1 MASPCTTARTAWI
14 MATGFADWKMLRPMS
29 TPLAP
34 SRTAFAAS
42 SSASFSGSFLPPAI
56 TTGTGQ
62 VRTTCSKLSQ

>member
-1 MASPCTTARTAWI
+1 
-14 MATGFADWKMLRPMS
+14 MLRPMS